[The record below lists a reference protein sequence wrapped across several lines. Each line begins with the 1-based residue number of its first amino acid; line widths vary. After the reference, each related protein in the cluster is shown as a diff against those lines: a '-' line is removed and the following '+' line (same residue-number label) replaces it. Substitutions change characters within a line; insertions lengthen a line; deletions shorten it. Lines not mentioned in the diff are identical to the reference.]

1 LRKESDVRALV
12 VYESMFGNTHVVAD
26 HIGAGLAAA
35 FEVTV
40 TPVEGADPAAVAG
53 ADLLVVGGPTHA
65 HGMTSA
71 PSRRSAAEMAAK
83 DEHLDLDPDA
93 EGPGLR
99 DWFHTLGR
107 SDGSLAAAFDTRAGA
122 PALLTGR
129 ASKGIARR
137 LRHHGY
143 RLVTDPESFL
153 VDKENHLLGGEDQR
167 ARSWGAHLA
176 ELAAALAMPER
187 SSGGGDTPP
196 PTPGR

>member
-1 LRKESDVRALV
+1 MRALV

-40 TPVEGADPAAVAG
+40 TPVEGAGPPAVAG

-65 HGMTSA
+65 HGMTSV

-83 DEHLDLDPDA
+83 DEHLDLDSDA

-107 SDGSLAAAFDTRAGA
+107 SEGSLAAAFDTRAGA

-129 ASKGIARR
+129 ASRGIARR

-153 VDKENHLLGGEDQR
+153 VDKENRLLGGEDER

-187 SSGGGDTPP
+187 NSGGGDTSPP
-196 PTPGR
+196 APGR